1 MLPIYKP
8 RDPLPKSLQQTLLL
22 LPRAPSYLN
31 SRLLGYVTIGYI
43 EPRIHYLGTV
53 TGELGLPNQ
62 ELYRIEL
69 LEDSSLWTG
78 LGFKGL
84 GFREL
89 STRARPLSEII
100 RFLAGLSMIL
110 RTTQHTLKPYKV
122 PQKEDTR

>member
-22 LPRAPSYLN
+22 LARAPSYLN
-31 SRLLGYVTIGYI
+31 RRLLGYVTIGYI
-43 EPRIHYLGTV
+43 EPRIGTV
-53 TGELGLPNQ
+53 TGELGLSNQ
-62 ELYRIEL
+62 ELYRIKF

-78 LGFKGL
+78 LGFKGSE
-84 GFREL
+84 FREL

-122 PQKEDTR
+122 PPKEDTR